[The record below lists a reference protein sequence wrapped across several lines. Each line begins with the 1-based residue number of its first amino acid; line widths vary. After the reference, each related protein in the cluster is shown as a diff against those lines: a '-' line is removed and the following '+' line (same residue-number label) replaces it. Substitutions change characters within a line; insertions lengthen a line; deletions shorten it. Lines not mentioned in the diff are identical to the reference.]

1 MSWSD
6 LFYPANPE
14 RREKLIRKSQEVQEL
29 MKNNFRVT
37 NQLIEVMNKYLGLS
51 FSPIALNEKTTV
63 KENCD
68 VIIQCIHEIQA
79 EVKKIDEKLKEKLE
93 PTLYEKLKNMSL
105 SIPEFELLKSAF
117 HAAVGIGGFVSVA
130 AFLINW
136 LYSNLHVFNDMIE
149 GLDEIGKALF
159 GIVLLG
165 VLFLGIDM
173 IVQAILG
180 SIERDQLESA
190 LEEYDKALEN
200 FRPASE
206 KYQDQITEVKIS
218 LQMRQNAI
226 TSTI

>member
-14 RREKLIRKSQEVQEL
+14 RREKLFRKSQEIQEL
-29 MKNNFRVT
+29 MKNNFRAT
-37 NQLIEVMNKYLGLS
+37 NQLTEVMNKYLGLS

-68 VIIQCIHEIQA
+68 VIIQRIHEIQA
-79 EVKKIDEKLKEKLE
+79 EVEKIDEKLKEKLE

-105 SIPEFELLKSAF
+105 SIPEFDLLKSGF
-117 HAAVGIGGFVSVA
+117 HAAVGTGCIVSVA
-130 AFLINW
+130 AILIHW
-136 LYSNLHVFNDMIE
+136 LCSNQHVFKDMI
-149 GLDEIGKALF
+149 GGFSEIGNAVF
-159 GIVLLG
+159 GLVLLG
-165 VLFLGIDM
+165 VLFAGIDM
-173 IVQAILG
+173 IIQAILG

-190 LEEYDKALEN
+190 LEEYDKVLEN

-218 LQMRQNAI
+218 LRMRQNTV